1 MDAISI
7 ATGGLMSATARFDA
21 SASRTARMG
30 ATDPTTGTTDDSVD
44 AGQEAVTQIEA
55 KQQFSAN
62 VGVIRIANEMWNS
75 LLDLQ
80 KA

>member
-30 ATDPTTGTTDDSVD
+30 ATDPATGAPTADVD
-44 AGQEAVTQIEA
+44 PAQEAVTQIEA

-62 VGVIRIANEMWNS
+62 VGVIRVADQMMQS

>member
-7 ATGGLMSATARFDA
+7 ATGGLMAATARFDA
-21 SASRTARMG
+21 SASRTASMG
-30 ATDPTTGTTDDSVD
+30 ATDPTTGAPTDNVD
-44 AGQEAVTQIEA
+44 AGQEAVTQIKA
-55 KQQFSAN
+55 KQQFTAN
-62 VGVIRIANEMWNS
+62 VGVIRIANEMWSS